1 MIKVAFY
8 DTKPYDRYWFDKV
21 NGGEFSFKYLENK
34 LNEDTA
40 KLAHGCEAA
49 VAFVNDTL
57 DKNTIDALY
66 EENIRVV
73 AMRCTGF
80 NNIDFKAAYEKIRIL
95 RVPVYSPYAVAEHAM
110 ALLLTINRKTH
121 RAYNRTRDYNFSLNG
136 LTGFDLYGKTAG
148 IIGTGKI
155 GQVFMQI
162 CRGFGMRIIAYDPY
176 PVADQGIEYVSLE
189 DLFKQSDIISLH
201 CPLNESTYHII
212 DEKSLEQMKPTS
224 ILINTS
230 RGALVDSE
238 ALVRALQEE
247 RIGGAGLDVYEE
259 EADFFFEDYSNRI
272 IKDTVLRLLVSLPNV
287 IITSHQA
294 FLTAEALESIANTT
308 VQNLKDYFDGKPLKN
323 EMCYYCQPGGAKGGC
338 KKVEI
343 GRCY

>member
-21 NGGEFSFKYLENK
+21 NTGEFQFKYLENK
-34 LNEDTA
+34 LNEDTVP
-40 KLAHGCEAA
+40 LAHGCKAA
-49 VAFVNDTL
+49 VAFVNDIL
-57 DKNTIDALY
+57 DKNTIEALY
-66 EENIRVV
+66 NENIRVV

-80 NNIDFKAAYEKIRIL
+80 NNIDFKAAYGKIRIL

-110 ALLLTINRKTH
+110 ALLLTLNRKIH
-121 RAYNRTRDYNFSLNG
+121 RAYNRTRDYNFSLKG
-136 LTGFDLYGKTAG
+136 LTGFELYGKTAG
-148 IIGTGKI
+148 VIGTGKI
-155 GQVFMQI
+155 GQVFINI
-162 CRGFGMRIIAYDPY
+162 CKGFGMRVIAYDPY
-176 PVADQGIEYVSLE
+176 PVEGKDIEYVGLE
-189 DLFKQSDIISLH
+189 DLFKQSDVISLH

-212 DEKSLEQMKPTS
+212 DEKSLDQMKKNS

-238 ALVRALQEE
+238 ALLKALQEE
-247 RIGGAGLDVYEE
+247 NIGGAGLDVYEE

-272 IKDTVLRLLVSLPNV
+272 IKDNVLSLLVSLPNV

-308 VQNLKDYFDGKPLKN
+308 VQNLKDYFEGKPLIN
-323 EMCYYCQPGGAKGGC
+323 EMCYNCQPGGAKGEC
-338 KKVEI
+338 KKAQT
-343 GRCY
+343 GRCF